1 MPELPEV
8 EVLALHLRPLVES
21 QTIHHTQILR
31 DKTCRPHTPQDLGKA
46 LNQHQIQSLERLGKY
61 LVFTAHPPDAPSSK
75 LRFLIHLGM
84 TGRLFIQ
91 PADQPLP
98 KHAAACLTLDR
109 GNLVFQDT
117 RYFGR
122 FTLDLSPLER
132 LGPEPLSVNFTANRF
147 VHDLQTSRQ
156 PIKVRLLDQSIVAGV
171 GNIYASEALFRAR
184 IHPARPANT
193 LTPTEIHTLR
203 NTIRTVLR
211 QAIRFGSTVPLNFS
225 ASPSSNGLFYYGTA
239 PETTS
244 YEERLLVYDREH
256 LPCTHCRTPIQRLT
270 QAQRSTYLCPTC
282 QTPPQKTR

>member
-21 QTIHHTQILR
+21 QTIHTVQILR
-31 DKTCRPHTPQDLGKA
+31 DKTCRPHTPHCLVQQLSRQK
-46 LNQHQIQSLERLGKY
+46 IQTLERLGKY
-61 LVFTAHPPDAPSSK
+61 LVFTTHNPHVPSSTS
-75 LRFLIHLGM
+75 RFLVHLGM

-91 PADQPLP
+91 PTDLPLP
-98 KHAAACLTLDR
+98 KHTAACLTLDR

-122 FTLDLSPLER
+122 LTLDLSPLDR
-132 LGPEPLSVNFTANRF
+132 LGPEPLSPNFTTNRF
-147 VHDLQTSRQ
+147 AQDLQTSRQ
-156 PIKVRLLDQSIVAGV
+156 PIKVRLLDQSLVAGV

-193 LTPTEIHTLR
+193 LTLSETQALR

-225 ASPSSNGLFYYGTA
+225 SSPSTNGLFYYGTA
-239 PETTS
+239 PDTAS

-256 LPCTHCRTPIQRLT
+256 LPCAHCQTPIQRLT

-282 QTPPQKTR
+282 QPPHSKTP